1 MRGGCPCVRH
11 RVYGRHLGRNKD
23 ERTSLFKSLVRSLV
37 ISEKIETT
45 EAKAKAIKGLVDKLI
60 TQAKSKT
67 TVRLVNQFLTGKD
80 IQDKLMTDILP
91 RLSDRTSGYT
101 SLVKVGRRA
110 GDGSSIV
117 RMSFMTSAKK
127 ESSSKKQ
134 ESSEKTETEKEVVAS
149 TVEKAVEPKKSAPKA
164 KKAVKKETK

>member
-1 MRGGCPCVRH
+1 M
-11 RVYGRHLGRNKD
+11 
-23 ERTSLFKSLVRSLV
+23 RSLI

-67 TVRLVNQFLTGKD
+67 TIRLVNQFLTGKD
-80 IQDKLMTDILP
+80 IQDKLMLEILP
-91 RLSDRTSGYT
+91 RLQDRTSGYT

-117 RMSFMTSAKK
+117 RMSFMTSAEKVISNK
-127 ESSSKKQ
+127 SQEPKVVESKDSVIPSEGEGSKD
-134 ESSEKTETEKEVVAS
+134 SKEV
-149 TVEKAVEPKKSAPKA
+149 KKSAPKKKVIA
-164 KKAVKKETK
+164 KKKA